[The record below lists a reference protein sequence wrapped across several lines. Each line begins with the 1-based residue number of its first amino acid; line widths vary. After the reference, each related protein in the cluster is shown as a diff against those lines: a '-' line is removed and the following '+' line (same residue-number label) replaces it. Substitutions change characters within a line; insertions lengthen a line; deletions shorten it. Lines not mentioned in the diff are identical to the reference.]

1 MFKPYV
7 SLLML
12 ISIDGKIDGSFIND
26 YNQELGDYYEE
37 LKLEISEAWGN
48 GSSTHKIY
56 FGYETIDISK
66 YKNSKV
72 DYEDNIVKSEF
83 PYVVSFD
90 TNGKVKWKDN
100 LLIYPDNIKNQ
111 VLVVTTKK
119 SSAEYI
125 AYLKEKKIAYIFAG
139 EKK

>member
-1 MFKPYV
+1 MVKERKMFKPYV

-56 FGYETIDISK
+56 FSDENAYISK
-66 YKNSKV
+66 YKNSKM

-111 VLVVTTKK
+111 FWL
-119 SSAEYI
+119 
-125 AYLKEKKIAYIFAG
+125 
-139 EKK
+139 